1 MFPINHWVAILM
13 RDLDKKRLMQNLK
26 REIEA
31 EHDGGIYLAVTY
43 RLSPLAPPRLLLIDT
58 VYVQPDI

>member
-1 MFPINHWVAILM
+1 M